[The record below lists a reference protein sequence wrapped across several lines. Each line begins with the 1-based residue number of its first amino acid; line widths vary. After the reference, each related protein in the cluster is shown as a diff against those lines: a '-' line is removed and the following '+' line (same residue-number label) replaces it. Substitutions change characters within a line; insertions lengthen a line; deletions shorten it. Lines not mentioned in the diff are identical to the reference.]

1 LRASVGTVF
10 AAHLLLTGVAHAE
23 EPTGLPQPTAR
34 PPAQD
39 LPPPGT
45 RTSLLLAGATT
56 TVVAYGLALGT
67 SFLVKED
74 DLRGSRDLRIPVAG
88 PWISIGRTGCPA
100 SDTDCSKIPL
110 VIGAFLK
117 AFDGIVQAGGL
128 AVIGEGLFL
137 RQAPP
142 APRKAEGPTAHA
154 VPLSFERG
162 GLGLG
167 FVGTF

>member
-1 LRASVGTVF
+1 L
-10 AAHLLLTGVAHAE
+10 AAYLLLTGVARAE
-23 EPTGLPQPTAR
+23 EPTGLPEPTPAR
-34 PPAQD
+34 PAPAD

-45 RTSLLLAGATT
+45 RTSLVLAGAAT
-56 TVVAYGLALGT
+56 TVVSYGLALGT

-88 PWISIGRTGCPA
+88 PWISLGRTGCPA
-100 SDTDCSKIPL
+100 NDTNCSKIPL

-128 AVIGEGLFL
+128 GIAAEGLFL
-137 RQAPP
+137 RQAP
-142 APRKAEGPTAHA
+142 ALPRKAEGPTAHA

-162 GLGLG
+162 GLGVG